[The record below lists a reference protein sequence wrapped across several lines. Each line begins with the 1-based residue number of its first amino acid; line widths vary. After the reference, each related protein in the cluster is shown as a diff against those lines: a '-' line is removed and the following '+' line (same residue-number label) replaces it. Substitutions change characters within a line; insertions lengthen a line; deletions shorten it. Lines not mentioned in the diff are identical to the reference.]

1 MEMIMRKTA
10 AFASLLALVSVALI
24 ARSFAEDQKDSG
36 ATVGVSIGAKAPD
49 FTLQDPNGKNVS
61 LHDYLGKIVVLEWT
75 NPQCPFVQRHYQAKT
90 MQTLASQYQ
99 SKNVV
104 WLAINSSNFDTNDA
118 NQQWAAQ
125 QNISYPELNDSSG
138 VTGKAYH
145 ATNTPEMYV
154 IGTDGTLLYQGA
166 IDNDPQGE
174 KTSDKINYVHQALDE
189 ILSGKPVSTPQTKPY
204 GCSVK
209 YKD

>member
-1 MEMIMRKTA
+1 
-10 AFASLLALVSVALI
+10 
-24 ARSFAEDQKDSG
+24 
-36 ATVGVSIGAKAPD
+36 
-49 FTLQDPNGKNVS
+49 
-61 LHDYLGKIVVLEWT
+61 
-75 NPQCPFVQRHYQAKT
+75 
-90 MQTLASQYQ
+90 MQTLAIQYE